1 MTINLLIIN
10 NKLKLI
16 KTINYLNEHE
26 VQILILHSVL
36 DNSVTLID
44 TATMNSRGHNES
56 FIAYL
61 LK

>member
-56 FIAYL
+56 FIVYL